1 VRIED
6 HPQTPGLIIEEQD
19 AYIER
24 LEGEL
29 SATQSIARSLAQR
42 VGMSD
47 EQLDKL
53 MDRLIA
59 ADSGLIQDN

>member
-1 VRIED
+1 MRIAA
-6 HPQTPGLIIEEQD
+6 HPQVVIDEMD

-29 SATQSIARSLAQR
+29 FAAQSIARSLAHR
-42 VGMSD
+42 VGMSA

-53 MDRLIA
+53 MDRLMA
-59 ADSGLIQDN
+59 ADSGLTQDN

>member
-1 VRIED
+1 MRIEYLRK
-6 HPQTPGLIIEEQD
+6 PPGLIIKEQHD
-19 AYIER
+19 YIER

-29 SATQSIARSLAQR
+29 FAAKSIVRSLAHR

-53 MDRLIA
+53 MDWLMA
-59 ADSGLIQDN
+59 ADSGLTQDN

>member
-1 VRIED
+1 MRIED